1 VPQVIEVIYGYG
13 HPNVQAMHRSTVE
26 FTKEEHLTQNG
37 DCILVVAV
45 DKAPNELS
53 SEFKEAL
60 RSVNAKL
67 TIQIEVDDLT
77 EEIHAQGSP
86 QLRLSNPAEMVIRK
100 SDYISDRTLGICA
113 DKAAKNL
120 SRVLVEKLKNP
131 QQKAKITLIVEK

>member
-13 HPNVQAMHRSTVE
+13 HPNVQATHRSTVE

-60 RSVNAKL
+60 RSLNAKL

-86 QLRLSNPAEMVIRK
+86 QLRLSSPAEMVIRK
-100 SDYISDRTLGICA
+100 SNHISDRTLGICA